1 MKREVQ
7 NVLLL
12 LFGGAIVK
20 ISLDGSF
27 VRYVK
32 PSLHPYLLIAG
43 VLIVALAAASI
54 FADIRRGR
62 PVSEHEG
69 HDHDARPYWLLLVP
83 IAVVLL
89 LAPPALGVSS
99 VGDRSVAAVSSTEK
113 APFPPLPEG
122 QSPDVPL
129 LDVVQRAVRDS
140 EGSLDG
146 REISVT
152 GFAVATA
159 NGGSPR
165 VDGTTDCIDL
175 ARVLIICCAA
185 DARSIRIHLDT
196 NSAALQTVPDGTW
209 LQLTGIVD
217 ASTATEATAFT
228 PTMTVSTAQRID
240 PPTNTYAY

>member
-7 NVLLL
+7 NLLLVLL
-12 LFGGAIVK
+12 GGSMVK

-32 PSLHPYLLIAG
+32 PSLHPYLLAAG

-54 FADIRRGR
+54 VADIRRGGAG
-62 PVSEHEG
+62 EG
-69 HDHDARPYWLLLVP
+69 DGHAHDSRPYWLLLIPV
-83 IAVVLL
+83 AVILFI
-89 LAPPALGVSS
+89 APPALGVSA
-99 VGDRSVAAVSSTEK
+99 VGDRPVTAVSAEQKT
-113 APFPPLPEG
+113 AFPTLPDE
-122 QSPDVPL
+122 PVPEVPL

-159 NGGSPR
+159 HGGSPR
-165 VDGTTDCIDL
+165 ADGSTSGLDL

-185 DARSIRIHLDT
+185 DARSIRIHLDAG
-196 NSAALQTVPDGTW
+196 SAALDEIPDGTW
-209 LQLTGIVD
+209 LRISGTVD
-217 ASTATEATAFT
+217 SATATEKTAFT
-228 PTMTVSTAQRID
+228 PTMTVSSVERIEA
-240 PPTNTYAY
+240 PANTYAY